1 MRGRVQRRASL
12 HLAPSQHLPNLTNI
26 HDVEGQPVEEGV
38 AHQLGKQQAK
48 GELHH
53 ALGGEKTSGE
63 IFFPPIF
70 CHQGMEQG
78 THRDPECPEEADGFR
93 LLRWLFGALQVLSA
107 AVARGTQWSIIRGH
121 PFRVL
126 LLRHHLKAS
135 RCSSGHCTG
144 LKP

>member
-53 ALGGEKTSGE
+53 ALGGEKKTSGE
-63 IFFPPIF
+63 IFFSPNFLPPGYGAGDS
-70 CHQGMEQG
+70 QGSG
-78 THRDPECPEEADGFR
+78 VP
-93 LLRWLFGALQVLSA
+93 
-107 AVARGTQWSIIRGH
+107 RGS
-121 PFRVL
+121 
-126 LLRHHLKAS
+126 
-135 RCSSGHCTG
+135 
-144 LKP
+144 